1 MRSSLSFSFPC
12 THRTKQTLTLCVAP
26 ARSFCSLLLASMLFT
41 SRIVVP
47 LLSRSSAAGSAAQQ
61 QKRKAVAGIKEAQ
74 QQQQASSTAVKGAAK
89 TGSVRERKNQ

>member
-12 THRTKQTLTLCVAP
+12 THRTEQTLTLCVAP

-47 LLSRSSAAGSAAQQ
+47 LLSRSSAAQQ

-74 QQQQASSTAVKGAAK
+74 QAVAASSTAVKGAAK